1 MSEFDAYTDDYEGML
16 ERGLA
21 VSGEAQD
28 FFARGRVAWLAERVA
43 KLGLHPREVLDYG
56 CGTGGTTPLLLE
68 LLEAR
73 SVVGVDASERSLATA
88 RELHSSP
95 SARFQSIRDYEPD
108 GSMDLAYCNGVF
120 HHIPLAERPA
130 AIQYIASSLRP
141 GGLLAFWENN
151 PWNPGT
157 RYVMSRIPFD
167 RDAIRLSALEA
178 QRLVRSAG
186 LSVLRVDY
194 CFFFPRLLAWLRGIE
209 PLLSWC
215 PFGAQYMVL
224 CERPSTPEALR
235 VDAPTHAH

>member
-151 PWNPGT
+151 PWNPVT
-157 RYVMSRIPFD
+157 RLAMSQVPFD
-167 RDAIRLSALEA
+167 RDAELVWPGEARRLLRA
-178 QRLVRSAG
+178 AG
-186 LSVLRVDY
+186 FQPLATDY
-194 CFFFPRLLAWLRGIE
+194 LFFFPRFAAFLRPLEPALRWL
-209 PLLSWC
+209 PL
-215 PFGAQYMVL
+215 GGQYLVL
-224 CERPSTPEALR
+224 CRKPETAAR
-235 VDAPTHAH
+235 AA